1 MLGGGVTGGSGGNI
15 SNGGSAP
22 DIVIGANSS
31 AVYEVDRSQSVD
43 FAEQTGT
50 AVDADSGL
58 GYVTVTPLPAGT
70 LFTETQSGL
79 DVTWSTYSVT
89 VTIGGTNFPV
99 NFNAGDT
106 RAVVIEK
113 VPVGASLSATATIGV
128 SSTNPG
134 AALGYSSLTASTLS
148 PVTIQSGSNA
158 ITMWVQYPLECHI
171 STAYQ
176 ADASIT
182 GTPPAYYTNAGPA
195 TLAEVTASY
204 TDSSTGSNMRFTG
217 WSLTDGG
224 PVVIAGHSIP
234 AGQYKGK
241 LSLWAN
247 YDIGSLPAFSIDI
260 APPASAAP
268 VPDASSPWAL
278 DNLTDS
284 FTLTPST
291 SAGSFP
297 SGTTFHW
304 EIEASGGSL
313 ITRTTAAGESCSVS
327 PASLGLNESSMG
339 TLTSPAAVTVRC
351 TARNDLMDADE
362 DAPAVTQNM
371 FLGCTIPAFT
381 VQISPPSSYKSAKSD
396 ESDPANPKYALVNK
410 TDLFTLTPV
419 PTASGAAFPAGT
431 TFSWTVMV
439 FAGSSPCSYSPA
451 DTTAGTNASFSFS
464 DTGVPEAD
472 IGHTTSAA
480 NPIIVICTASNPR
493 ALVTV
498 DGNGSASAF
507 VLQTIPDFTIS
518 VSLDTAG
525 YNAANSDLTGTD
537 PLYAL
542 VNMGKDF
549 TLTATP
555 GSGSFPAGTE
565 FEWTVLGTTLTG
577 STHKGRVITISPT
590 AMGLTDTQGL
600 TNSVSA
606 AKNAPTG
613 ISISCTAKSANAVA
627 DVDGTD
633 RTVNVYRLTI
643 PAYKITVTP
652 PADLETEGSGTNT
665 VYIVSNADLTD
676 TSKQF
681 RLKVEPVNSGDTIPS
696 GTQFTWSFDTTAS
709 ATNPRDVEIGT
720 MCGIT
725 AAPATATAYTI
736 TCTAS
741 LTGAKAPTSPATA
754 TVKLKRKIIGSK
766 PAPDAVGDIVFTD
779 GSAMT
784 YTEFS
789 ALDTAT
795 QNAKKTDAI
804 AVIFDASNK
813 LGVGLVQG
821 TSLKWSDSLMTGNI
835 TGLQCTPSEKGS
847 GKAGDTSVSFTGA
860 TDGSTN
866 LTTARTAFSMN
877 PISNDCPAWN
887 WIENYATAAGLTG
900 TYASGW
906 YMPSIKE
913 LCDLYKVKNTVNSSI
928 GKAGGTQ
935 MSNDY
940 WSSSQSASSV
950 SCAWSVEFES
960 GNLND
965 YHKTNTMSVRAVR
978 KFD

>member
-1 MLGGGVTGGSGGNI
+1 M
-15 SNGGSAP
+15 
-22 DIVIGANSS
+22 
-31 AVYEVDRSQSVD
+31 D

-195 TLAEVTASY
+195 ALAEVTASY

-371 FLGCTIPAFT
+371 FLGCTIPAFN

-565 FEWTVLGTTLTG
+565 FEWTVCGTTLTG
-577 STHKGRVITISPT
+577 STQKGRVITISPA

-606 AKNAPTG
+606 AKNSPTG
-613 ISISCTAKSANAVA
+613 ISISCTAKHADAVA

-643 PAYKITVTP
+643 PAYRITVTP
-652 PADLETEGSGTNT
+652 PADLETETSGTDT
-665 VYIVSNADLTD
+665 VYLVSSLELDNAGKKFT
-676 TSKQF
+676 
-681 RLKVEPVNSGDTIPS
+681 LKAEPVNSGDSFPN
-696 GTQFTWSFDTTAS
+696 GTEFSWKFGAAAWTAS
-709 ATNPRDVEIGT
+709 DEDDDEMQVTAKT
-720 MCGIT
+720 MCGGIT
-725 AAPATATAYTI
+725 SVPATAAEYTI
-736 TCTAS
+736 QCKAS
-741 LTGAKAPTSPATA
+741 LTGAATPTVYPATA
-754 TVKLKRKIIGSK
+754 TVKVKGNPVLTVAADDFASVLASLDDNTTADADLYKIK
-766 PAPDAVGDIVFTD
+766 
-779 GSAMT
+779 
-784 YTEFS
+784 
-789 ALDTAT
+789 
-795 QNAKKTDAI
+795 
-804 AVIFDASNK
+804 
-813 LGVGLVQG
+813 
-821 TSLKWSDSLMTGNI
+821 I
-835 TGLQCTPSEKGS
+835 TGLDSSNLADVKAALKDSANSAKYVDLSPTTLPSVTSLYQAFEGCGTLVKPPVLPDGVADLS
-847 GKAGDTSVSFTGA
+847 YCFAGC
-860 TDGSTN
+860 TN
-866 LTTARTAFSMN
+866 LKEAPVLPVDVQWINHCFFYCTSLQTAPVIPESVIQMKGCFKGCTVLHGRVVIKASPDTIGDNNVEEAFY
-877 PISNDCPAWN
+877 D
-887 WIENYATAAGLTG
+887 
-900 TYASGW
+900 
-906 YMPSIKE
+906 
-913 LCDLYKVKNTVNSSI
+913 VNSVQITLYVRDDSVADDLRDNAFE
-928 GKAGGTQ
+928 AGNRPLRSDFHYGPPWP
-935 MSNDY
+935 DPG
-940 WSSSQSASSV
+940 
-950 SCAWSVEFES
+950 E
-960 GNLND
+960 
-965 YHKTNTMSVRAVR
+965 
-978 KFD
+978 

>member
-1 MLGGGVTGGSGGNI
+1 MLGGVTNGSGSNI

-304 EIEASGGSL
+304 EIEASGGSR

-431 TFSWTVMV
+431 TFSWSVMV
-439 FAGSSPCSYSPA
+439 FAGSSMCTYSPA
-451 DTTAGTNASFSFS
+451 ETTVGTNAVASFS
-464 DTGVPEAD
+464 DTGAPEAD
-472 IGHTTSAA
+472 IGHNPAAA
-480 NPIIVICTASNPR
+480 NPILVSCTASNPR
-493 ALVTV
+493 ALTTV
-498 DGNGSASAF
+498 DSSGNAAAF
-507 VLQTIPDFTIS
+507 VLYTVP
-518 VSLDTAG
+518 
-525 YNAANSDLTGTD
+525 
-537 PLYAL
+537 
-542 VNMGKDF
+542 
-549 TLTATP
+549 
-555 GSGSFPAGTE
+555 E
-565 FEWTVLGTTLTG
+565 F
-577 STHKGRVITISPT
+577 
-590 AMGLTDTQGL
+590 
-600 TNSVSA
+600 
-606 AKNAPTG
+606 
-613 ISISCTAKSANAVA
+613 
-627 DVDGTD
+627 
-633 RTVNVYRLTI
+633 
-643 PAYKITVTP
+643 KIEVTP
-652 PADLETEGSGTNT
+652 PAGIDSEPYGSGADATT
-665 VYIVSNADLTD
+665 TYLVSASAVSDS
-676 TSKQF
+676 SKTF
-681 RLKVEPVNSGDTIPS
+681 TLEAKPVNSSDTFPPGTRFAWKFSGADFTTPPDTEEDRTRSETTYAICNGEPS
-696 GTQFTWSFDTTAS
+696 ASGAAYVIECKAVLDPAILPDNATIEMRIKKVMSPADLGSFL
-709 ATNPRDVEIGT
+709 TNP
-720 MCGIT
+720 
-725 AAPATATAYTI
+725 AA
-736 TCTAS
+736 
-741 LTGAKAPTSPATA
+741 
-754 TVKLKRKIIGSK
+754 
-766 PAPDAVGDIVFTD
+766 
-779 GSAMT
+779 
-784 YTEFS
+784 
-789 ALDTAT
+789 
-795 QNAKKTDAI
+795 
-804 AVIFDASNK
+804 
-813 LGVGLVQG
+813 
-821 TSLKWSDSLMTGNI
+821 
-835 TGLQCTPSEKGS
+835 
-847 GKAGDTSVSFTGA
+847 
-860 TDGSTN
+860 
-866 LTTARTAFSMN
+866 
-877 PISNDCPAWN
+877 
-887 WIENYATAAGLTG
+887 YATALGVTG
-900 TYASGW
+900 TGSSAN
-906 YMPSIKE
+906 P
-913 LCDLYKVKNTVNSSI
+913 YKLPAMTGIDSTGLATINSSLQSHP
-928 GKAGGTQ
+928 GVYVDLSETQLPDGLDMTNAFSGCSTLVKAPVLPASVTDLNGCFNGCSKLREAPVLPEGVLNISGCFYNCSSLVTAPVIPESVVNMPYCFYNCGGLDGNVVIKSPHLIT
-935 MSNDY
+935 ND
-940 WSSSQSASSV
+940 SV
-950 SCAWSVEFES
+950 IDAFYGVDGTGLELWVYNSTVKDKLRANAFSPGDAPLS
-960 GNLND
+960 GDFHYGLP
-965 YHKTNTMSVRAVR
+965 
-978 KFD
+978 